1 VLPSART
8 IENQFKK
15 LNFSQF
21 TPNTIKIRARAGAK
35 PVDAATVQEKRRHL
49 SHLNLERANPLPGS
63 IKDMIEGHK
72 NIDYLEHDPEL
83 LELQPLIFEKRKRK
97 SIESIDDKNTSLLGS
112 GIQSTLTRDLKI
124 SHKPLDILKTS
135 TIKE

>member
-1 VLPSART
+1 
-8 IENQFKK
+8 
-15 LNFSQF
+15 
-21 TPNTIKIRARAGAK
+21 
-35 PVDAATVQEKRRHL
+35 
-49 SHLNLERANPLPGS
+49 
-63 IKDMIEGHK
+63 MIEGHK